1 MITCKECGTECAAQ
15 NALGYHLR
23 THGISYPDYI
33 VKHEH
38 GGEWPKCCCGEK
50 LAYKKGGFPRFC
62 SKSCASSGTNNGMS
76 GRTGDKSPNY
86 GLKRTASQLE
96 NYSKGAKKRWKIH
109 GEKLRNMMKTEEY
122 SKANSEGQKQSY
134 VKNPDLKRI
143 RSNGVHRFWAESPLA
158 PLLRE
163 EASQRAIK
171 LLAEN
176 KIGPRAPFKQETLV
190 SPWTGEEEH
199 MHSSWESI
207 FFQTCVERKYEVTKN
222 HGITIPYVHPDGTT
236 RNYIPDFFGRED
248 RVLYEVKGRH
258 DEVDEAK
265 WNAARNYCDRMGWG
279 FVVMLSP

>member
-1 MITCKECGTECAAQ
+1 MSGKT
-15 NALGYHLR
+15 
-23 THGISYPDYI
+23 
-33 VKHEH
+33 
-38 GGEWPKCCCGEK
+38 GEK
-50 LAYKKGGFPRFC
+50 
-62 SKSCASSGTNNGMS
+62 
-76 GRTGDKSPNY
+76 SPLF
-86 GLKRTASQLE
+86 GLKRTEEQLK
-96 NYSKGAKKRWKIH
+96 NYSEGAKKRWKIH

-158 PLLRE
+158 PVLRE

-207 FFQTCVERKYEVTKN
+207 FFQTCIERRYEVTKN
-222 HGITIPYVHPDGTT
+222 HGIVIPYVHPDGTT

-248 RVLYEVKGRH
+248 RVLYEMKGRH

-265 WNAARNYCDRMGWG
+265 WNAAKDYCDRMGWG